1 MDVLGLFTPDFY
13 IFVSFIRATY
23 PAHPIFFDLK
33 KLFSHWIILTVTLFF
48 PLSFVYVLAPFSSSQ
63 RTSTYIAPRNE
74 RTSFESV

>member
-33 KLFSHWIILTVTLFF
+33 KKTFFSLNNPYRHPVLSPLFCLRISAILLF
-48 PLSFVYVLAPFSSSQ
+48 PTDLNLHCP
-63 RTSTYIAPRNE
+63 T
-74 RTSFESV
+74 